1 MPKPAPSGPPQ
12 FTVTTVVN
20 APAAR
25 VLRAFFTHA
34 DLAYWWG
41 VERSVTV
48 PRPSA
53 PFAVTWAATDERD
66 DLLGQFGGTLH
77 GTVVDYMDDRAL
89 LVAEV
94 YWQPPTGE
102 PLGPMA
108 IEVRCTP
115 EGDGSRSRVSV
126 RQSAS
131 DTGPRWDRYFAIA
144 KDGWEQSLDTL
155 RDYLENE
162 WLYRVRT
169 IKQAL
174 Q

>member
-1 MPKPAPSGPPQ
+1 MPRTTLAAPTFVVS
-12 FTVTTVVN
+12 TVVN
-20 APAAR
+20 APCAR
-25 VLRAFFTHA
+25 VMDAFFTHQ

-53 PFAVTWAATDERD
+53 PFAVTWAASDEHD
-66 DLLGQFGGTLH
+66 ELLGRFGGTLH
-77 GTVVDYMDDRAL
+77 GTVVDYQDGREF

-94 YWQPPTGE
+94 FWQPPSGD

-108 IEVRCTP
+108 IEVRLAP
-115 EGDGSRSRVSV
+115 EGDRTCVTV
-126 RQSAS
+126 RQTAAER
-131 DTGPRWDRYFAIA
+131 GPRWERYFSIA
-144 KDGWEQSLDTL
+144 QDGWTQSLDTL

-169 IKQAL
+169 IKQASS
-174 Q
+174 